1 MIANECRREPDVLEA
16 VQVGRCDDDL
26 RLHIDSCTSCGDL
39 FEVGTLLFAEGRST
53 AREARVDSSGLAWWR
68 IQLRLRR
75 EAARTADRALT
86 TVQAASLAIAV
97 ILGLSI
103 LGTQFFLDAFSL
115 ENLSMF
121 AHWGTPLVVG
131 VAATIVLAP
140 LAIIL
145 AVAER

>member
-39 FEVGTLLFAEGRST
+39 FEVGTLLFSEGRST

-86 TVQAASLAIAV
+86 TVQAASLTIAV
-97 ILGLSI
+97 ILGLAI
-103 LGTQFFLDAFSL
+103 FGTQFFLDVLSV
-115 ENLSMF
+115 ENLSTF
-121 AHWGTPLVVG
+121 AHWGTPLVVAI
-131 VAATIVLAP
+131 AATVILAP
-140 LAIIL
+140 LAIVL